1 MAKEGTPRTHVK
13 APHNQPFQLGAG
25 SKNKTKRKAW
35 WQLGKSNNRKT
46 VKKEK
51 EQE

>member
-46 VKKEK
+46 GSKK

>member
-13 APHNQPFQLGAG
+13 APHNQPFQLGG
-25 SKNKTKRKAW
+25 GIKNKTKRKAW

-46 VKKEK
+46 GKK